1 MQDPVL
7 LNLALL
13 LLPQETDSVTQASR
27 TSVGV
32 EAKERRPAA
41 MQSKSTLVHA
51 KKAKIRCEASD
62 CVTCFLPHAE
72 YAWSKCR
79 HQSEGALLC
88 RRCRDAIFECEL
100 KRLGKHADGFVNY
113 YTIELPCI
121 ICRTPGVLKKRRFQD
136 ELIEI
141 SANNGT
147 VATR

>member
-7 LNLALL
+7 SNLALL

-32 EAKERRPAA
+32 EVKERRPAA

-79 HQSEGALLC
+79 HQSEGIALLC
-88 RRCRDAIFECEL
+88 RCCRNTILECEL
-100 KRLGKHADGFVNY
+100 KKLGKHADGSVDY
-113 YTIELPCI
+113 YKIELL
-121 ICRTPGVLKKRRFQD
+121 V
-136 ELIEI
+136 EI
-141 SANNGT
+141 
-147 VATR
+147 ATRSNLVC

>member
-7 LNLALL
+7 SNLALQ
-13 LLPQETDSVTQASR
+13 LLPRETDSVTQASR

-32 EAKERRPAA
+32 EVRPAA
-41 MQSKSTLVHA
+41 MPSKSTLVHA
-51 KKAKIRCEASD
+51 KKAKRRCEASD

-72 YAWSKCR
+72 YKWNKCR
-79 HQSEGALLC
+79 HQSEGIALLC
-88 RRCRDAIFECEL
+88 RCCRKAILECEL
-100 KRLGKHADGFVNY
+100 KRLGKHADGFVDY
-113 YTIELPCI
+113 YKIELPCI
-121 ICRTPGVLKKRRFQD
+121 ICRTPGVLKKHRFQD